1 MAETKFYY
9 RNPGAPQPNKPNHI
23 GVTAIIE
30 HQSAVLM
37 EYRSDCRRWSLI
49 GGALEL
55 DESLTDCL
63 RREIAEE
70 TSLTVSRFA
79 LFGLFS
85 DPTRRI
91 EYPDGNVIRSLTV
104 AYVVEVED
112 TRRLQRS
119 DESVKVEF
127 VDKKDL
133 PGLDVVETHR
143 HILDSYIAWDRK
155 TVVLE

>member
-9 RNPGAPQPNKPNHI
+9 RNPETPSPNKPNHI

-30 HQSAVLM
+30 HQTAVLM

-70 TSLTVSRFA
+70 TSLAVSRFA

-104 AYVVEVED
+104 AYVVEVEEI
-112 TRRLQRS
+112 RSLQRS
-119 DESVKVEF
+119 DESMKVEF
-127 VDKKDL
+127 VEKSDL
-133 PGLDVVETHR
+133 PRLDVVETHR
-143 HILDSYIAWDRK
+143 HILESYLAWDRK